1 MLFAVFT
8 LPLPS
13 VLVALVTTGI
23 GGGAIGVPVAGIA
36 GGYALAGL
44 RLWLRVI
51 TGVFAVLMLAGLIAT
66 VPIVAGKSLAT
77 SDGAWLAALVGSL
90 MIVLMLASAI
100 PFRALSSGHRSAT
113 LSA

>member
-66 VPIVAGKSLAT
+66 VRSSP
-77 SDGAWLAALVGSL
+77 GSRL
-90 MIVLMLASAI
+90 RPRMGRGSPRSSAH
-100 PFRALSSGHRSAT
+100 S
-113 LSA
+113 